1 MDFVVFLDP
10 FVDEVQR
17 RLGVSAFGGY
27 AMPMLSR
34 FRLLTKASDIPFIG
48 D

>member
-17 RLGVSAFGGY
+17 RLGVSAFGGVCD
-27 AMPMLSR
+27 ADVVPLQAFDES
-34 FRLLTKASDIPFIG
+34 L
-48 D
+48 